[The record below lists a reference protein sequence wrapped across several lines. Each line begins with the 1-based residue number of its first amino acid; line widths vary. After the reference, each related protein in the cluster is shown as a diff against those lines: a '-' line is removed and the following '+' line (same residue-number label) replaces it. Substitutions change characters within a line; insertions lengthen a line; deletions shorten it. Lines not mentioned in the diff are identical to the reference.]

1 MAHKKYI
8 VTLTEPERQH
18 LHEITTRGRVNARKL
33 VRAHILLKADQ
44 SPDGG
49 PAWSDQQISQAFNV
63 DVTTVE
69 NVRKA
74 LVEDG
79 FEACLEHKKP
89 SRSKSRKLDG
99 DQEAHLIAL
108 ACSQPPE
115 GRNRWTLRL
124 LANKMME
131 LEAFESVSY
140 ESVRNVL
147 KKTR

>member
-8 VTLTEPERQH
+8 VTLTEPERQN

-44 SPDGG
+44 SSDGG

-124 LANKMME
+124 LADKMVE
-131 LEAFESVSY
+131 LEAFESISY
-140 ESVRNVL
+140 ETVRNVL

>member
-8 VTLTEPERQH
+8 VALTEAERQR
-18 LHEITTRGRVNARKL
+18 LHEITTRGRASARKL
-33 VRAHILLKADQ
+33 IRAHILLKADQ
-44 SPDGG
+44 SPDTG
-49 PAWSDQQISQAFNV
+49 PAWTDEQISRTFNV

-79 FEACLEHKKP
+79 FEASLEHKKP
-89 SRSKSRKLDG
+89 SRTKPRKFDG
-99 DQEAHLIAL
+99 DTEAHLFAV

-124 LANKMME
+124 LADKMVE

-140 ESVRNVL
+140 ETVRNVL

>member
-1 MAHKKYI
+1 MSPPA
-8 VTLTEPERQH
+8 EPGVYPR
-18 LHEITTRGRVNARKL
+18 L
-33 VRAHILLKADQ
+33 V
-44 SPDGG
+44 
-49 PAWSDQQISQAFNV
+49 SQAFNV

-89 SRSKSRKLDG
+89 SRSKTRKLDG

-124 LANKMME
+124 LANKMVE

-140 ESVRNVL
+140 ETVRNVL

>member
-79 FEACLEHKKP
+79 FEACLEYKKP

-124 LANKMME
+124 LAVKMVE
-131 LEAFESVSY
+131 LEAFESISY
-140 ESVRNVL
+140 ETVRNVL

>member
-18 LHEITTRGRVNARKL
+18 LHEITARGRVNARKL

-124 LANKMME
+124 LADKMVE
-131 LEAFESVSY
+131 LEAFESISY
-140 ESVRNVL
+140 ETVRNVL